1 MTRFPLAALCALSV
15 SAQDEPNRD
24 IVRVAGAARPRPTG
38 RLTGSA
44 FRRAPYASES
54 AGMSR

>member
-1 MTRFPLAALCALSV
+1 MTRFPHAALCALPA

-24 IVRVAGAARPRPTG
+24 IVRVAGAARPRPPG